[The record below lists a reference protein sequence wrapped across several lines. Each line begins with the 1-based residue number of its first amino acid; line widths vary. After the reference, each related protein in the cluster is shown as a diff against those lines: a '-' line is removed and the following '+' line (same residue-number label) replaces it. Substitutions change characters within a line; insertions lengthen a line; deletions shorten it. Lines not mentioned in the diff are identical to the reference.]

1 MTGDKIKNAQRFQE
15 TINFWQLEQMSVKY
29 GKIDWL

>member
-1 MTGDKIKNAQRFQE
+1 
-15 TINFWQLEQMSVKY
+15 MSVKY